1 MLLNT
6 NIYNKKVCLVVD
18 VYNWAF
24 HNIAK
29 KLKKSLEKNN
39 KKTLIFSY
47 EDFEKKMH
55 SNNFK
60 IDNNY

>member
-6 NIYNKKVCLVVD
+6 HIFNKKVCLVVD

-29 KLKKSLEKNN
+29 K
-39 KKTLIFSY
+39 
-47 EDFEKKMH
+47 
-55 SNNFK
+55 
-60 IDNNY
+60 